1 MSNAVRDM
9 CEASI
14 RRHVRG
20 GMLSVVLLAV
30 GVGGWAG
37 FSDISGAIIAPAVVV
52 VSSHEKKVQHGTGGT
67 IAHLFVR
74 EGDRV
79 TAGDVLI
86 HLDDTIARAN
96 LAIVTKA
103 LTALTARK
111 ARLEAERDDKT
122 SVEFPALAI
131 ASSDPDAAQVLEGES
146 KLFLL
151 RRKARLGQKAQLKER
166 ISQLEQEIAGYGL
179 RETAK
184 AKEMH
189 LINRELSG
197 SRELWA
203 KGLLPISKLTALERE
218 ATRLE
223 GERGQLLTYVSE
235 TRGKISETELQ
246 IVQIDR
252 DLGTEVGKD
261 LRETEARIAELSE
274 RQIEQEDQ
282 LRHLDIRAPETGT
295 ILQLSVHTIG
305 GVVAAGET
313 LMLVVPDETT
323 LSVDA
328 KVSPTDIDKVNIG
341 QRVALRFTAFD
352 QRTTPE
358 VEARI
363 ETIGADVQADAQKSI
378 PYYAVRLALGADELR
393 KTKHLKLV
401 PGMPAEAF
409 IDTGSRTVVSYL
421 LKPLEDQFHR
431 ALRDD

>member
-1 MSNAVRDM
+1 MKTALQKR
-9 CEASI
+9 CETSV
-14 RRHVRG
+14 RRHIRWG
-20 GMLSVVLLAV
+20 TASVVLLAV
-30 GVGGWAG
+30 GAGGWAAC
-37 FSDISGAIIAPAVVV
+37 SEISGAVIAPASVV
-52 VSSHEKKVQHGTGGT
+52 VSSHQKKVQHANGGT
-67 IAHLFVR
+67 VAKLFVR
-74 EGDRV
+74 EGDHV
-79 TAGDVLI
+79 TAGEILVVL
-86 HLDDTIARAN
+86 DGTIVRAN
-96 LAIVTKA
+96 LSIVTQA
-103 LTALTARK
+103 ITTLVARK
-111 ARLEAERDDKT
+111 ARLEAERDNKETIAFSASLPTGDK
-122 SVEFPALAI
+122 
-131 ASSDPDAAQVLEGES
+131 DATEIINGERN
-146 KLFLL
+146 LFLL
-151 RRKARLGQKAQLKER
+151 RRTARLGQKAQMKER

-184 AKEMH
+184 GKEMD

-197 SRELWA
+197 SRELWS

-223 GERGQLLTYVSE
+223 GERGQLLTYISE

-274 RQIEQEDQ
+274 RQIEQENQ
-282 LRHLDIRAPETGT
+282 LRHLDIRAPEMGK

-305 GVVAAGET
+305 GVIAPGET
-313 LMLVVPDETT
+313 LMLIVPDENA

-328 KVSPTDIDKVNIG
+328 KVSPSDIDKIAVG

-363 ETIGADVQADAQKSI
+363 ETVGADVQTDAQKSF
-378 PYYAVRLALGADELR
+378 PYYAVRLAIDADEL
-393 KTKHLKLV
+393 TTTQHLKLV

-409 IDTGSRTVVSYL
+409 IDTGSRTVASYL
-421 LKPLEDQFHR
+421 LKPLEDQIHR